1 MAIEYET
8 DLAQVD
14 WVKLKEILAA
24 DDFDNGRTPE
34 QLRTSFQNSYAVVI
48 AYDDDRI
55 IGTARAL
62 SDGVCNAYIV
72 DFWTISTHRRQ
83 GVGRGMMNTLET
95 VLEGQ
100 HIYLFSDAAV
110 EFYKALGFR
119 EQPTGL
125 SKVKGEWLND
135 GKQAIHE

>member
-1 MAIEYET
+1 MDIVYKTSLT
-8 DLAQVD
+8 DVD
-14 WVKLKEILAA
+14 WVTLKEILAA
-24 DDFDNGRTPE
+24 DNFDNGRTPE
-34 QLRTSFQNSYAVVI
+34 QLRTSFQNSYAAVM

-72 DFWTISTHRRQ
+72 DFWTSSTHRRK
-83 GVGRGMMNTLET
+83 GVGRRMMDTLET
-95 VLEGQ
+95 SLEGQ

-110 EFYKALGFR
+110 EFYKALSFK

-125 SKVKGEWLND
+125 SKVKGEWLNN
-135 GKQAIHE
+135 GKRDS